1 MITLKKIAAMRY
13 ALTAMLAFCL
23 CLPLMG
29 GDAAKK
35 LKKKH
40 EEMLAL
46 AEAGNADAQYDLGLI
61 YANGIVTLEGEP
73 RNWDKEAVKWYRRAA
88 EQGYGSAQFGL
99 GFMYSTGRGVL
110 ENYLTGYAWMI
121 IAQAN
126 GVKLVSDQKLAL
138 AKKMTP
144 EQIAKAQE
152 LSKEMVKKN

>member
-1 MITLKKIAAMRY
+1 MKSAIC
-13 ALTAMLAFCL
+13 ALLAVCL
-23 CLPLMG
+23 CMPLMG
-29 GDAAKK
+29 DDAAKR

-46 AEAGNADAQYDLGLI
+46 AEAGNEDAQYGLGLI

-73 RNWDKEAVKWYRRAA
+73 RYWDREAVKWYRRAA

-126 GVKLVSDQKLAL
+126 VVKLVSNQKLAL

-144 EQIAKAQE
+144 DLIVKAQE
-152 LSKEMVKKN
+152 LAKEMVKKNPKLINK